1 MRIRDALSRH
11 GPPEAG
17 GADSVQAGDLVLPKI
32 GKERL
37 FHFKQTQAKCLQH
50 VYNMLGKRG
59 GLAPD
64 ATHRGSKNLVFYRV
78 KWLSGHSTYRLA
90 THELQDDKL
99 NTF

>member
-1 MRIRDALSRH
+1 MWLR
-11 GPPEAG
+11 
-17 GADSVQAGDLVLPKI
+17 
-32 GKERL
+32 
-37 FHFKQTQAKCLQH
+37 
-50 VYNMLGKRG
+50 NMLGKRG

-99 NTF
+99 NAF